1 MGKLTTGVNGK
12 VPYIGPG
19 GPAGKGAYVPAVGGR
34 GEIIWG
40 GIVVGGGGG
49 IIWGGVEVGGGGGL
63 GSGDGGYSGG
73 GGGG

>member
-1 MGKLTTGVNGK
+1 MGKLTSGVNGK

-19 GPAGKGAYVPAVGGR
+19 GPAGKGTNVQDVGGR

-40 GIVVGGGGG
+40 GIAVGGGGG
-49 IIWGGVEVGGGGGL
+49 IILGGGEVGGGGGGL

-73 GGGG
+73 GG